1 MAVFSNGVTGMVFF
15 QKRLDKGLVFWYTI
29 VVMMREERMDIFL
42 SVLSVVGFAA
52 AILVWSW
59 IVMS

>member
-1 MAVFSNGVTGMVFF
+1 M
-15 QKRLDKGLVFWYTI
+15 I
-29 VVMMREERMDIFL
+29 ERGSMDIFL

-52 AILVWSW
+52 AILIWSW